1 MTEKKELILDT
12 ALKLFAQEGFDTTPT
27 SKIAR
32 EAGVSEG
39 LIFRHFGNK
48 EGLMDSVVE
57 LCESRIEPHIEAIAR
72 LSDPKAQIQE
82 IIDLTYVLY
91 KEEREFWQ
99 LQFTIKWQQNYK
111 PERKKNSPNFKRLM
125 QIGTDAFQK
134 LGYAEPE
141 KEIALLALLMEGFGT
156 MMIKESNQAVI
167 ESTLDF
173 IKSKY

>member
-12 ALKLFAQEGFDTTPT
+12 ALKLFAKDGFDTTPT

-39 LIFRHFGNK
+39 LIFRHFGSK
-48 EGLMDSVVE
+48 EALMDAVVE
-57 LCESRIEPHIEAIAR
+57 LCEDRIEPHIVAIGQLASPQTR
-72 LSDPKAQIQE
+72 IQR

-91 KEEREFWQ
+91 QEEREFWQ

-111 PERKKNSPNFKRLM
+111 AEHKKNSPNYKQLM
-125 QIGTDAFQK
+125 QVGVEAFRE

-156 MMIKESNQAVI
+156 MMIKEPNPAVI
-167 ESTLDF
+167 ESTLEF